1 MKKGKKDRKRRAKVK
16 KVCSALRSLST
27 RVAVQSCRRARR
39 ASEREG
45 ELIYTIGRA
54 LSVLLVFC
62 SSASSASSF
71 PAAVLVLLAC
81 LSHRRRHSQ
90 VFWHFLQ
97 SVSLKNT
104 TFRSQA
110 FIPSFL
116 TFSPAVH
123 LQSITSSEHFH
134 FHFHFHFQVVIHW
147 SSLPTIIIILIHCA
161 VGEWG
166 GGQCPL
172 KRIRQALTRPQKKE

>member
-27 RVAVQSCRRARR
+27 RVVVQSCRRARR
-39 ASEREG
+39 ASEQEG

-81 LSHRRRHSQ
+81 LSHRQRHSQ
-90 VFWHFLQ
+90 VFLAFP

-134 FHFHFHFQVVIHW
+134 FHFHFHFQVVIH
-147 SSLPTIIIILIHCA
+147 
-161 VGEWG
+161 
-166 GGQCPL
+166 
-172 KRIRQALTRPQKKE
+172 